1 MLLSE
6 YGQVNFVEANDYFKL
21 PPGRREQE
29 RQKLPSIQ

>member
-21 PPGRREQE
+21 PPACREEE

>member
-21 PPGRREQE
+21 PPADR
-29 RQKLPSIQ
+29 KSVV